1 MYNDILKGLTTIE
14 GNANAFDLVKLGK
27 NEITEE
33 IINFIQENSIINS
46 IRMYQQYI
54 NSSKAG
60 ALKFS
65 LPLFL
70 NLKNNL
76 KNCPPAQTTK
86 YI

>member
-1 MYNDILKGLTTIE
+1 MYNDILKGLTEIQGDT
-14 GNANAFDLVKLGK
+14 NTFDLEKLSSK
-27 NEITEE
+27 EITQE
-33 IINFIQENSIINS
+33 IINCIQENSIINS

>member
-1 MYNDILKGLTTIE
+1 MYRQHID
-14 GNANAFDLVKLGK
+14 
-27 NEITEE
+27 
-33 IINFIQENSIINS
+33 
-46 IRMYQQYI
+46 
-54 NSSKAG
+54 SSKAG

-70 NLKNNL
+70 ILKNNL